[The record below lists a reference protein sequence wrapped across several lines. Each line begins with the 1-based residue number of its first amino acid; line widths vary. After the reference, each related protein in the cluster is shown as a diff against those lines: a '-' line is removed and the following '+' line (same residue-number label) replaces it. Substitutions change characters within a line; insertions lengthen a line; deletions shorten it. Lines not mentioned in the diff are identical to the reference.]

1 MVFPA
6 YPKGLREFLEAQNVI
21 LHGAEWKQLQFCPKI
36 VHVIC
41 ARIKAIANSPEVL
54 ANALVAPL
62 DTSTTPGNSLED
74 SIMACKTEANNAIW
88 SAIEKEESLSVLCQL
103 LLDWL
108 ETALLDPP
116 LLFSST
122 TSQLATEIK
131 SLPSLTY
138 SGVLIN
144 IVNRGKFTVL
154 QTVAENLLSF
164 LPSQLQGIYESA
176 FVRVSMSLQ
185 GCKRKYNSCFNGRK
199 LETVSEK
206 LRQET
211 AEAVSLVH
219 HWSRKIG

>member
-1 MVFPA
+1 VVFPA

-36 VHVIC
+36 IHVIC
-41 ARIKAIANSPEVL
+41 ARIKAIANNPEVL

-62 DTSTTPGNSLED
+62 ETSTPGNSLED
-74 SIMACKTEANNAIW
+74 RIIACKNEANNAIW
-88 SAIEKEESLSVLCQL
+88 SAIGNEESLSVLCQL

-138 SGVLIN
+138 SGALTN

-154 QTVAENLLSF
+154 QAVAENLLSL

-185 GCKRKYNSCFNGRK
+185 GCKRKFKSCFNGRK
-199 LETVSEK
+199 LETLSEK

-219 HWSRKIG
+219 DWSRKIG